1 MASEPFII
9 MTPEA
14 VREVLLTRVLAQ
26 GDFIKERGK
35 KGGEVT
41 VYSAE
46 EKERHITYYPSPG
59 ALLPDGEEAVCKRLS
74 KLSDTSIEKWKAD
87 SRGYA
92 GRDVDKYNKVI
103 DIIARLQTAA
113 MAHAENEK
121 HFGWDHGCF
130 GLAATV
136 AYFDDESTTVL
147 ERAIKKGRDLIG
159 QGLYTKVFLS
169 GLHVHGQILEDE
181 AKHLSV
187 SFPINHHSFND
198 WDAWIKTVMFFS
210 IASNVDLNCTLNISF
225 RLVDDFIV
233 INNEPAPGTVC
244 SLPLYAL
251 LRAMRHPFTL
261 PEDDE

>member
-1 MASEPFII
+1 MASEPFLI
-9 MTPEA
+9 MAPEV
-14 VREVLLTRVLAQ
+14 VREALLTEVLAQ
-26 GDFIKERGK
+26 GDFINEKGE

-41 VYSAE
+41 VYSAAPM
-46 EKERHITYYPSPG
+46 EKHITYYPSPG
-59 ALLPDGEEAVCKRLS
+59 ALSPDGEEAVCNRLS

-103 DIIARLQTAA
+103 DIIARFQTAA
-113 MAHAENEK
+113 MTHAESEK
-121 HFGWDHGCF
+121 HGC
-130 GLAATV
+130 GLAVTV

-147 ERAIKKGRDLIG
+147 QRAITKGRDLIG
-159 QGLYTKVFLS
+159 QRLYTNVFLS
-169 GLHVHGQILEDE
+169 GLHVHGQIFEDKAE
-181 AKHLSV
+181 HLSV

-198 WDAWIKTVMFFS
+198 GDWDAWIKTVMFYS
-210 IASNVDLNCTLNISF
+210 IAANVDLNSTLNISF

-233 INNEPAPGTVC
+233 ISNEPAPGTVC

-251 LRAMRHPFTL
+251 LHAMRRPFTL